1 MEDNQNMENMT
12 DQNDSHGNDSQGNKI
27 GKMFTQDEVN
37 QIVQSRLARF
47 KNESANNIDY
57 SGREAALTKR
67 EMQLTAREALMD
79 AGLPKEMIGAVNT
92 NSKEEMENSI
102 NILKSFFGSNGK
114 AKSTYR
120 VVSGGVPS
128 GGNAGGYD
136 SDSAIRKAMGLT
148 KGK

>member
-12 DQNDSHGNDSQGNKI
+12 DQNDDHGNDSQGNKK

-47 KNESANNIDY
+47 KNESVNNNDY
-57 SGREAALTKR
+57 SEREAALTKR

-79 AGLPKEMIGAVNT
+79 AGLPKELLGAINVS
-92 NSKEEMENSI
+92 SKEEMEKSI
-102 NILKSFFGSNGK
+102 NILKSFFGSGGK
-114 AKSTYR
+114 SKGTYR
-120 VVSGGVPS
+120 VVSGGIPS
-128 GGNAGGYD
+128 GGNSGGYD
-136 SDSAIRKAMGLT
+136 SDLAIRKAMGLT